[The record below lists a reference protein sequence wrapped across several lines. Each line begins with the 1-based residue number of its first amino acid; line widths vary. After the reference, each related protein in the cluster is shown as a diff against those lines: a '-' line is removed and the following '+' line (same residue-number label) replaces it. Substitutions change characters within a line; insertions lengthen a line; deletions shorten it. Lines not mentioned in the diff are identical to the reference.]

1 MKTVFGITANEA
13 RDAARMGI
21 QSAVAAAAM
30 FSLMQW
36 LSLPEKFVGI
46 LSAVLVVQ
54 PNLGNTVMQARDRFV
69 ATIVGSAIG
78 VACLFVLPSG
88 YGTAAALAVSMLL
101 LNSIASFRPAWRY
114 GVVAAVALSLGSDSD
129 IVQTTIDRGLA
140 IGIGAILGT
149 LVSLIVWP
157 ESATKR
163 ANRQMSLALKATAQ
177 RHDMAV
183 SRVENE
189 AEDEAS
195 EARRSFHSHLEQ
207 ARSAA
212 EGILF
217 GEEKEVRSRIDK
229 IEKLY
234 NSVLFL
240 NRAAEEMSDSSSSV
254 DDIRDH
260 VDIIQDESL
269 DVIRALADGEK
280 TGHGSKLEKIRDALL
295 EARNTVADDNDN
307 STDFIFRSA
316 YVFALGEVWD
326 SLDELAEEEEKD
338 VDD

>member
-1 MKTVFGITANEA
+1 MTANFGITMNEA

-30 FSLMQW
+30 FALMQFF
-36 LSLPEKFVGI
+36 SLPEKFVGI

-54 PNLGNTVMQARDRFV
+54 PNLGNTIMQARDRFI

-78 VACLFVLPSG
+78 VACLIALPSG
-88 YGTAAALAVSMLL
+88 YGTAAALAISMLV
-101 LNSIASFRPAWRY
+101 LNAIASFRPGWRY

-140 IGIGAILGT
+140 IGIGALLGT

-163 ANRQMSLALKATAQ
+163 AKRQMSLALKAAAE

-189 AEDEAS
+189 AEEEAS
-195 EARRSFHSHLEQ
+195 ETRRKFHSHLEQ

-217 GEEKEVRSRIDK
+217 GEEKNVRSRIDK

-240 NRAAEEMSDSSSSV
+240 NRAAEELSDS
-254 DDIRDH
+254 DTNIEDIRDD
-260 VDIIQDESL
+260 VATIQDDSL
-269 DVIRALADGEK
+269 DVIRALSEGEL
-280 TGHGSKLEKIRDALL
+280 TGHEPKLENIRDALL
-295 EARNTVADDNDN
+295 SARGTVAVDNDN

-326 SLDELAEEEEKD
+326 SLHELVDHDETSDE
-338 VDD
+338 